1 MYLSCS
7 QLSLHIYHL
16 SSLPP
21 FQFLSIIYPS
31 LLRYCSF
38 SLSLFC
44 VLLSVTALSL
54 LCSLLC
60 SIHSVLCL
68 PFFIFFRTIIHSL
81 TLLHLFHSFIIPHSY
96 HFIFIR

>member
-68 PFFIFFRTIIHSL
+68 PFFYFLQNHYSFPHPTPPIPLFHNP
-81 TLLHLFHSFIIPHSY
+81 TLLPFYLY
-96 HFIFIR
+96 